1 MGSMLLN
8 IGCATAAWAL
18 SACVVAAAAQSER
31 AAFVKFKGGMMP
43 KIGQKIT
50 VVGILSEGKQ
60 GFWFAFNNW
69 GAYGYAAKE
78 SGIAKE
84 NDLHSHFRR
93 GQTVKV
99 TGTLRYFP
107 GRASMRVDEHS
118 EPEHFFFD
126 AGELRMSHW
135 SNPSPRHP
143 KERSEVST
151 AIDAGHFGGNCCT
164 DTPSKIPLYTCNPC
178 VAVTLPHQ
186 PESST
191 FLDTELSTYRPSATV
206 DTLLFLIHTCDPLS
220 L

>member
-1 MGSMLLN
+1 MGSILLN
-8 IGCATAAWAL
+8 IGCTTAAWAL

-31 AAFVKFKGGMMP
+31 AALVKFKGGMMP
-43 KIGQKIT
+43 KIGQIT

-60 GFWFAFNNW
+60 GFWFAFDNW

-107 GRASMRVDEHS
+107 GRASMRVDEQS

-143 KERSEVST
+143 KERSEVRT

-164 DTPSKIPLYTCNPC
+164 DTLSKILLCTYNPC
-178 VAVTLPHQ
+178 VAVTLR
-186 PESST
+186 ST
-191 FLDTELSTYRPSATV
+191 RIQHFPGYRTLNLSPLHHCRHSAV
-206 DTLLFLIHTCDPLS
+206 LIHTCDPLS
-220 L
+220 P

>member
-1 MGSMLLN
+1 M
-8 IGCATAAWAL
+8 
-18 SACVVAAAAQSER
+18 
-31 AAFVKFKGGMMP
+31 
-43 KIGQKIT
+43 
-50 VVGILSEGKQ
+50 GILSEGKQ
-60 GFWFAFNNW
+60 GFWFAFNHW

-107 GRASMRVDEHS
+107 GRASMRVDEQT

-164 DTPSKIPLYTCNPC
+164 DTPSKILLYTCNPG
-178 VAVTLPHQ
+178 VAVTLPPTRIQ
-186 PESST
+186 RFPGYRT
-191 FLDTELSTYRPSATV
+191 LNLSPSATV

-220 L
+220 P